1 MNKFWIILW
10 HTYVT
15 KLKAKSFIITTIIT
29 SLLVFALT
37 NLNHIIEFFN
47 KDEKKTVGVIDQTGT
62 LYEPLQMQLRK
73 SGESD
78 IRLQSFTGSEDE
90 AKKNVQ
96 RGKWDAFLS
105 LAYDDKQLPK
115 ATYYANT
122 IADSDTPNKLE
133 QSLQQVK
140 TALATAKIGL
150 KPEQVTQLYES
161 VPFHKVALEKNAK
174 TEEEL
179 NQARGLVYILL
190 FAMYMFVLMYGGMI
204 ASEVATEK
212 SSRVMEILISSAPP
226 VQQMFGKIIGVALV
240 SLTQFIVL
248 FAIGFSSLK
257 SSGKEL
263 LQFLGFEHIPI
274 STFVYAIIFFL
285 LGYFLYATLFAV
297 LGSLVSRV
305 EEVQPMITPVT
316 LLVVAAFFIAM
327 FGLNAP
333 ESSFITAT
341 SFIPFFAP
349 MIMFLRVGML
359 PVPFWEIAVS
369 LALLIVTIGLF
380 AFFGS
385 KIYRGGV
392 LMYGKSTSL
401 KDIKKAIQLTKK

>member
-62 LYEPLQMQLRK
+62 LYEPLQMQLKK

>member
-62 LYEPLQMQLRK
+62 LYEPLQMQLKK

-274 STFVYAIIFFL
+274 STFVYAVIFFL